1 MEEVKQKHMKA
12 RVSREELMSR
22 LPIPGPG
29 RPKQT
34 EEQKIVNRAVKELV
48 SEYEENLAQV
58 LPELSPV
65 VKEKALAG
73 DIQFVKELH
82 NVVGIKRGKEPL
94 TAIQINV
101 GELRDKYK

>member
-1 MEEVKQKHMKA
+1 MQNTKQKKA
-12 RVSREELMSR
+12 PVSREELMSR

-58 LPELSPV
+58 LPELTPV
-65 VKEKALAG
+65 MRKKALEG

-82 NVVGIKRGKEPL
+82 DVIGIKRGNQPI
-94 TAIQINV
+94 TAVQINV
-101 GELRDKYK
+101 GELREKYK

>member
-1 MEEVKQKHMKA
+1 MSPTIKQRKA

-29 RPKQT
+29 RPKLT
-34 EEQKIVNRAVKELV
+34 EEQRIVNRAVKDLV

-58 LPELSPV
+58 LPELSPII
-65 VKEKALAG
+65 KKKALEG

-82 NVVGIKRGKEPL
+82 DVVGIRRGNQPIN
-94 TAIQINV
+94 AIQINV
-101 GELRDKYK
+101 GELREKYK